1 MDSIKTALFK
11 KLVHDKNYD
20 ELSRLCGV
28 IHSDSEKLVITEY
41 AGSEPRLFKRDDEI
55 NLLCPSEMDTVME
68 SGVARAIET
77 GEIFDDA
84 DAVDRHADFI
94 QKTMLPL
101 NAMANANVEEPKK
114 MKIIVASVIG
124 RMNPDGHVELSEGDM
139 ERGADLVKDIMHHH
153 HHHGDF
159 GGNHMGDICSKH
171 IGCDGHMGMPLNI
184 RRDMFS
190 LSKEIDSIADIDDL
204 EESELEPSDIDF
216 DDIKTKDEGLEE
228 QRDYSVEDD
237 DDDDDDKDE
246 SSENHEEHDDD
257 EETVQEGSFTPAIG
271 NLMNQVMQIVGD
283 AFEFFGGS
291 FVPKFLMQS
300 KANPDVEI
308 NVVANGANIEV
319 TPQYKGIPDYM
330 KKRKGLSISNAVNAV
345 VEVAK
350 NFLSEHLPQQAA
362 KPTMATES
370 VTIFKQPRRLKAL
383 GREIVSYIPTQI
395 MQVQDTHDQMVLV
408 GYVASQL
415 EKVDFYLNCLDTDD
429 GRYIVPH
436 DKNYLLTLQ
445 KELTDLLQRIMKLNP
460 IIKYDRVWKPGIR

>member
-1 MDSIKTALFK
+1 MDSIKTALFQ
-11 KLVHDKNYD
+11 KLVHDKKYD
-20 ELSRLCGV
+20 ELSRMCGV
-28 IHSDSEKLVITEY
+28 IHGNSEKLVITEY

-55 NLLCPSEMDTVME
+55 NLLCPVEMDAVME

-94 QKTMLPL
+94 QKTMLPM
-101 NAMANANVEEPKK
+101 NAIANANVEEPKK
-114 MKIIVASVIG
+114 MKIVVASVIG
-124 RMNPDGHVELSEGDM
+124 RMNPDGRVELSGSDM
-139 ERGADLVKDIMHHH
+139 DRGADVVKDIMAHH

-159 GGNHMGDICSKH
+159 GGNHLGDICSKH
-171 IGCDGHMGMPLNI
+171 IGCDGHMSMPLNI
-184 RRDMFS
+184 RKDMFS

-204 EESELEPSDIDF
+204 EENELEPSDIDF
-216 DDIKTKDEGLEE
+216 DDIKTKDEGMEE
-228 QRDYSVEDD
+228 QRDYSVDD
-237 DDDDDDKDE
+237 DDDDEKDTDETDDEKD
-246 SSENHEEHDDD
+246 SDDD
-257 EETVQEGSFTPAIG
+257 DETVQEGSFTPAIG

-291 FVPKFLMQS
+291 FVPKFMMQS
-300 KANPDVEI
+300 KENKDVEI
-308 NVVANGANIEV
+308 DVVANGANIEV
-319 TPQYKGIPDYM
+319 TPKYKGIPDYM
-330 KKRKGLSISNAVNAV
+330 KKRKGLAVSRAVNAI

-350 NFLSEHLPQQAA
+350 EFLQEHLSQQQA
-362 KPTMATES
+362 KPAMATES

-460 IIKYDRVWKPGIR
+460 IVKYDRVWKPGIR